1 MNLQGEKI
9 EARSDDEEDEVD
21 EAATRLGMPT
31 SALSSIKF
39 FQSREKDST
48 VQGASNV
55 RSSAFIVAET
65 DHFKL
70 MKDSN
75 IILKQNN

>member
-21 EAATRLGMPT
+21 ETATRLGMPT

-48 VQGASNV
+48 VQG
-55 RSSAFIVAET
+55 
-65 DHFKL
+65 
-70 MKDSN
+70 
-75 IILKQNN
+75 